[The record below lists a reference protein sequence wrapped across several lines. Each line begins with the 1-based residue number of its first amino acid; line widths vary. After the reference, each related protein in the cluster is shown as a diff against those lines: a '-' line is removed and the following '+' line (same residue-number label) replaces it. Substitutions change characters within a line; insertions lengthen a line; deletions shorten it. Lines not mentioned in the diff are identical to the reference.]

1 MTHRVLSLSLVILA
15 VVGLGAASA
24 VAAPAAADYWPGQA
38 IVRVHDG
45 TSAEAVVQVAEAVRG
60 KVAQEIAPA
69 TYLITFDDELP
80 VPTALTR
87 LAQHP
92 AVQYAEPNYR
102 VQAFGGSSDPL
113 SVSGAA
119 PGAVVAV
126 LDTGLDLTHSAFT
139 GRLWTNP
146 GEIAG
151 NGVDDD
157 GDGYVDDV
165 HGYDFYD
172 RDGDPTGN
180 AGSGAHGTAVAGRI
194 VAGAADG
201 VTIMPLRV
209 GPGPSLSTAAIIEAI
224 GYAVQ
229 HGARVITMSFG
240 SWFPSQALAEAVQR
254 AAARDVLLVAAAGN
268 DGANLPNYPAA
279 YPSVV
284 AVAATD
290 DRGVKA
296 WFSSYGS
303 WVDFSAPGLA
313 VTTTAFGGGTTT
325 ASGTSFAAPF
335 VAGVLARVA
344 AAHPD
349 WNSQR
354 IVTFVRSFATD
365 PALLNPA
372 FKGQLGA
379 GFVGTD
385 AARRV
390 AEATPLAPPAP
401 LPSALVVA
409 QQAVTRL
416 TTELALAQQSADAA
430 QQAQD
435 RAASA
440 WTAAHAASQASLQRY
455 LNAWW
460 TWWRAPAWKRSSSA
474 ASLTAAW
481 GAVLTA
487 LAKERDAL
495 QRWQQAAADLRRTQE
510 RLQTLRT
517 QLADARR
524 RAGELALMGLAG
536 ATSSKTVTT
545 ASQQDVQSLVRQL
558 HAVHDT
564 LGQSPL
570 PAGLTASEFPD
581 LAGLSAAS
589 LDPDNH

>member
-1 MTHRVLSLSLVILA
+1 MGSRALRLSVTFVALWWA
-15 VVGLGAASA
+15 GAAPVA
-24 VAAPAAADYWPGQA
+24 AAPAPADYWPGQA

-45 TSAEAVVQVAEAVRG
+45 TSAEAVVQVAEAVQG
-60 KVAQEIAPA
+60 KVARQIAPA

-92 AVQYAEPNYR
+92 AVQYVEPNYR

-113 SVSGAA
+113 NVSGTA

-180 AGSGAHGTAVAGRI
+180 AGAGAHGTAVAGRV

-240 SWFPSQALAEAVQR
+240 TWFSSQALAEAVQR

-268 DGANLPNYPAA
+268 DGANFPNYPAA
-279 YPSVV
+279 YPSVL

-296 WFSSYGS
+296 SFSTYGP
-303 WVDFSAPGLA
+303 WVDFSAPGLV

-344 AAHPD
+344 AAHLD
-349 WNSQR
+349 WTSQR
-354 IVTFVRSFATD
+354 IAAFVRAFATD
-365 PALLNPA
+365 PALQNPA

-390 AEATPLAPPAP
+390 AEATPLAPPTP
-401 LPSALVVA
+401 LPSALVLT

-435 RAASA
+435 RATSA
-440 WTAAHAASQASLQRY
+440 WAAAHAASQTALHRY
-455 LNAWW
+455 LGTWW
-460 TWWRAPAWKRSSSA
+460 TWWRATAWTRSKSTA
-474 ASLTAAW
+474 TLTTAW

-495 QRWQQAAADLRRTQE
+495 QRWQQAASELRQAQE
-510 RLQTLRT
+510 RRQTLQA
-517 QLADARR
+517 QLVAARR
-524 RAGELALMGLAG
+524 RADELTLAQRVG
-536 ATSSKTVTT
+536 GGPRSVAT
-545 ASQQDVQSLVRQL
+545 AGQQEVQALVRSL
-558 HAVHDT
+558 RAVHDT

-570 PAGLTASEFPD
+570 PAGLSASELPD

-589 LDPDNH
+589 LDDR